1 MAERMLKF
9 TVIDRRTPEKRE
21 VLGSIPSSSNG

>member
-9 TVIDRRTPEKRE
+9 TTVARRTPEKRPAAE
-21 VLGSIPSSSNG
+21 RNG

>member
-9 TVIDRRTPEKRE
+9 TTVSRRTPEKRAAE
-21 VLGSIPSSSNG
+21 ERNGDFHEI